1 MWGRSIK
8 LLNRST
14 ENITAVLFV
23 AMVLLVFLQ
32 IISRAVFSSSFPWTE
47 EAARFLMIWVT
58 FLGASFAFQYGA
70 HISIEAFVSKLS
82 QSAGKAVQVLGALA
96 CIAFFIVM
104 IVKGIEI
111 IDRAMIQRSPALGIP
126 MGYVYLIIPIS
137 AIFMTIN
144 VIDVTLKSITT
155 KSTEDQV
162 VGEK

>member
-1 MWGRSIK
+1 VWEKYIK

-14 ENITAVLFV
+14 ENMTVVLLV

-32 IISRAVFSSSFPWTE
+32 IVSRAVFSSSFAWTE
-47 EAARFLMIWVT
+47 EASRFLMIWVT

-70 HISIEAFVSKLS
+70 HISIEAFVTKLS
-82 QSAGKAVQVLGALA
+82 QHVGKAVQVIGALA

-126 MGYVYLIIPIS
+126 MGYVYLVIPIS
-137 AIFMTIN
+137 ATLMTIN
-144 VIDVTLKSITT
+144 VIDVMLKSIKS
-155 KSTEDQV
+155 KSTEDQAV
-162 VGEK
+162 REE

>member
-82 QSAGKAVQVLGALA
+82 QSVGKVVQVLGALA

>member
-23 AMVLLVFLQ
+23 AMVLIVFLQ

-82 QSAGKAVQVLGALA
+82 QSAGNVAQVLGALA
-96 CIAFFIVM
+96 CIAFLL
-104 IVKGIEI
+104 
-111 IDRAMIQRSPALGIP
+111 S
-126 MGYVYLIIPIS
+126 
-137 AIFMTIN
+137 
-144 VIDVTLKSITT
+144 
-155 KSTEDQV
+155 
-162 VGEK
+162 

>member
-23 AMVLLVFLQ
+23 AMVLIVFLQ

-47 EAARFLMIWVT
+47 EAARFLMIWIT

-82 QSAGKAVQVLGALA
+82 QSAGNVAQVLGALA

-104 IVKGIEI
+104 IIKGIEI

-126 MGYVYLIIPIS
+126 MGYVYLVIPIS

-144 VIDVTLKSITT
+144 VIDVTLKSITS
-155 KSTEDQV
+155 KSTEDQAM
-162 VGEK
+162 GEE